1 MIKIGILIKEFDKLE
16 YWELEI
22 INQII
27 NNPYLR
33 LELLVKDGRNQNF
46 NNYRNSFLSRLIFK
60 IQKIIERKF
69 FFPTKKHPNHNNI
82 LSYLNKTETLTVNP
96 IRKRYVDFFNDTD
109 SNRIKEKKLDIL
121 LRHGFGIIKG
131 EVLNSTKFGIWSF
144 HHGDNSINR
153 GGPAGFWEIVLN
165 EDYVGVTLQKLT
177 DELDGGEVIDKAFFN
192 RHWSY
197 IKTRDLIYQ
206 SSISLLFK
214 NLKFLNYKRFKTKKS
229 EIYYNRLYR
238 SPNLYYTF
246 FYIFKFYKNLLE
258 RILKKILSKIFGVKF
273 NSWTL
278 FIGKG
283 NFLNST
289 LFRLKPVKVPRNE
302 FWADPFLY
310 EYDKENFIFFEN
322 YCYKSKKGKISCG
335 KIKNGN
341 LHEVKDVL
349 DLDYH
354 LSYPFIFEEDN
365 VIYMIPETHQNKRLE
380 IFKCINFPD
389 KWELY
394 STAFEGE
401 LIVDTTYF
409 RDKENNKWLFLN
421 KSKNLDIPFEN
432 ELYIYKI
439 DDLMLNKIVPHDLNP
454 VLIDSRVARNA
465 GPIFKH
471 DNFYYRPSQANV
483 ENIYGRYLNI
493 NKIVELSLSSYKEEK
508 ILVVKPN
515 FHKNLN
521 AIHHMHQYKN
531 QFVFDSAFKFKVI

>member
-1 MIKIGILIKEFDKLE
+1 M
-16 YWELEI
+16 
-22 INQII
+22 
-27 NNPYLR
+27 
-33 LELLVKDGRNQNF
+33 
-46 NNYRNSFLSRLIFK
+46 
-60 IQKIIERKF
+60 
-69 FFPTKKHPNHNNI
+69 
-82 LSYLNKTETLTVNP
+82 
-96 IRKRYVDFFNDTD
+96 
-109 SNRIKEKKLDIL
+109 

-214 NLKFLNYKRFKTKKS
+214 NLKFLNDKRFKTKKS

-246 FYIFKFYKNLLE
+246 FYIFKFYKNLSE

-322 YCYKSKKGKISCG
+322 YCYKSKKGK
-335 KIKNGN
+335 
-341 LHEVKDVL
+341 
-349 DLDYH
+349 
-354 LSYPFIFEEDN
+354 
-365 VIYMIPETHQNKRLE
+365 
-380 IFKCINFPD
+380 
-389 KWELY
+389 
-394 STAFEGE
+394 
-401 LIVDTTYF
+401 F
-409 RDKENNKWLFLN
+409 R
-421 KSKNLDIPFEN
+421 
-432 ELYIYKI
+432 
-439 DDLMLNKIVPHDLNP
+439 
-454 VLIDSRVARNA
+454 
-465 GPIFKH
+465 
-471 DNFYYRPSQANV
+471 V
-483 ENIYGRYLNI
+483 E
-493 NKIVELSLSSYKEEK
+493 K
-508 ILVVKPN
+508 
-515 FHKNLN
+515 
-521 AIHHMHQYKN
+521 
-531 QFVFDSAFKFKVI
+531 